1 MAAGGILLFPRLRA
15 GTFIEARFVRVKRG
29 LGVLFLRLWAGIFVA
44 VLNANWEVSCRL
56 RSPVLETT
64 LVSRTGLFS
73 FKHEDGLGLLRIPL
87 VGYLSLK

>member
-1 MAAGGILLFPRLRA
+1 M
-15 GTFIEARFVRVKRG
+15 
-29 LGVLFLRLWAGIFVA
+29 
-44 VLNANWEVSCRL
+44 VLNVNREVSCRL